1 MMSEVISDTVE
12 SWIVTILVIF
22 LPPIL
27 SDTVCQVSPS
37 SATIKCS
44 EMFSANV
51 TSAEIVCSHHQV
63 LQPVLHQDHAG
74 HLLQIERCQSLHIKR
89 KALHGLRHLRTLELS
104 GNNLNHVP
112 ATLFCS

>member
-1 MMSEVISDTVE
+1 MISAVMSVVSM
-12 SWIVTILVIF
+12 IVTLLVII

-44 EMFSANV
+44 KVFSANL
-51 TSAEIVCSHHQV
+51 TSSEIVCSHHQV

-89 KALHGLRHLRTLELS
+89 KALHGLQHLQTLKVCP
-104 GNNLNHVP
+104 GNIFH
-112 ATLFCS
+112 

>member
-1 MMSEVISDTVE
+1 MMIAR
-12 SWIVTILVIF
+12 IVTILVII

-27 SDTVCQVSPS
+27 SDTVCQVSTS

-44 EMFSANV
+44 EVFSANL

-74 HLLQIERCQSLHIKR
+74 HLLQIERCQSLNIKR
-89 KALHGLRHLRTLELS
+89 KAFHGLRHLRTLKVCP
-104 GNNLNHVP
+104 GNTFH
-112 ATLFCS
+112 